1 VKSLKFLLK
10 VFSFLIFYVFTL
22 DISVASVSD
31 SVKLNYDSAI
41 ISLKE
46 KLNDD
51 FNYVVY
57 KCFLVVSNLEQN
69 MTSEIVERTMKTVYK
84 SFYNDFFESEPD
96 ELITVFL
103 FKDDQSY
110 RYWADKL
117 FSDKDVSKF
126 GYYKT
131 SLRTM
136 LMNVGTGLGTLVHE
150 MTHSLVRYDFPDI
163 PAWFNEGLGSLYEQC
178 GIENGNLKGYV
189 NWRLTELKDAIQNNN
204 YLPLKRLV
212 KLDDDMFYEQRSSFN
227 YAQARYLCYYLQER
241 NLLKLFYKSFRDNYE
256 YDKTGESTLVKI
268 TGSTIE
274 ELDKKFVSFVSQL
287 K

>member
-1 VKSLKFLLK
+1 MKSLKFLLK